1 MWKTIKKIL
10 NESRPLEVRK
20 KISQAMKGKSNFEG
34 HRHTA
39 SAKSKIRQERG
50 HDDQGKVGGSTWVR
64 TTAYTSKKPDRR
76 IKGSNIPKGYEK
88 GR

>member
-39 SAKSKIRQERG
+39 SAKSK
-50 HDDQGKVGGSTWVR
+50 
-64 TTAYTSKKPDRR
+64 
-76 IKGSNIPKGYEK
+76 N
-88 GR
+88 

>member
-10 NESRPLEVRK
+10 NESRPPEVRK
-20 KISQAMKGKSNFEG
+20 KISRTMRGRSNFEG
-34 HRHTA
+34 HRQTA